1 MENLKKIATDYEKIK
16 ASNLSE
22 EEWESKLFQIKHLL
36 QMIGRRDESIRYY
49 KEFMAKNGLSDDEFE
64 LKINNNLELR
74 AGFVEQLAVLF
85 ADFDVLIQPISV
97 EKIGKKAIEIPMS
110 QAA

>member
-1 MENLKKIATDYEKIK
+1 MENLKTRAVVHEKIK
-16 ASNLSE
+16 ASHLSE
-22 EEWESKLFQIKHLL
+22 DEWESKLFQIKHLL

-49 KEFMAKNGLSDDEFE
+49 QELAVKNDLLGDEFE

-85 ADFDVLIQPISV
+85 ADFDVLIQPILV
-97 EKIGKKAIEIPMS
+97 EKIGRKAIEMPMP